1 MMAWIGLTRSQA
13 GVLDLRLG
21 KQPFI
26 TLSPTLDYC
35 LLWMS
40 LSTKKI
46 CMIHL
51 CGKNNYNVIVFHKQP
66 KNVALIM

>member
-1 MMAWIGLTRSQA
+1 MMVWIGPTRSQA

-40 LSTKKI
+40 LSTKK
-46 CMIHL
+46 
-51 CGKNNYNVIVFHKQP
+51 YYV
-66 KNVALIM
+66 